1 MKGENS
7 NNTLSHLLTNEY
19 LQWIFTKGEKGI
31 KGHRK
36 QNNKDPFSLHSSPP
50 SKKKNQ
56 NPNCY
61 SPHGLLSIFFK
72 TSIFFVQKFEREPRT
87 AWNQNINYSCQW
99 LLCRI
104 GSKYYN
110 KIFPYFH
117 QNFPISGKGPTDT
130 ELLRDMSVL
139 NNDVYSHHL
148 RWRTVRKYAIFK
160 IM

>member
-1 MKGENS
+1 MNIY
-7 NNTLSHLLTNEY
+7 NEY
-19 LQWIFTKGEKGI
+19 LQKGRRKYKDTENRTI
-31 KGHRK
+31 KILFLSI
-36 QNNKDPFSLHSSPP
+36 PLLPL
-50 SKKKNQ
+50 KKKNKTQ
-56 NPNCY
+56 NVTVLMDC
-61 SPHGLLSIFFK
+61 SVFSLK
-72 TSIFFVQKFEREPRT
+72 TSVFFVQKFERETRT

-148 RWRTVRKYAIFK
+148 RGRTVRKYAIFK